1 MAAIPLSRTSHEF
14 PSFWSAD
21 VDPAVPSHRLSCM
34 RSPSTMTLL
43 ALALALLGAG
53 CVLILL
59 ERAASMEWGSVAG
72 AAALLLALLFA
83 AWAVAARLAMRRND
97 RALGHAP
104 ELSTLVF
111 PPSSFK

>member
-1 MAAIPLSRTSHEF
+1 
-14 PSFWSAD
+14 
-21 VDPAVPSHRLSCM
+21 M
-34 RSPSTMTLL
+34 RSPSTIALL
-43 ALALALLGAG
+43 ALALALLVAG

-59 ERAASMEWGSVAG
+59 ERAASLEWGSIAG
-72 AAALLLALLFA
+72 AAALFLALLAA
-83 AWAVAARLAMRRND
+83 AWPVAARLAGRND